1 MKTRILS
8 SLTVLLLALSGAPL
22 YALRPGDPAE
32 ELAVKWIRGVPLAVL
47 PPAKEELK
55 TDELKAVV
63 FLLTRSANAAE
74 TLTLLNRL
82 RRTYA
87 GSVRF
92 AVVTPDREPDAARLL
107 AAFPEFSLPFGV
119 DEKRTLTAK
128 YMNGSLLY
136 PMAFV
141 IDPEGKVIWNGEAVD
156 LGEMLEAWRTRRFD
170 AALQRRISPQLDEL
184 QTLLRANND
193 RRMKQVTAAILKSD
207 PGNAAALRLRTFAL
221 ENSGRAGEAW
231 QLILSQIEKRPRL
244 VRLYFSALDLAG
256 RHPELGSRAAEIAE
270 RYSKAVNGDP
280 DADNLMSYLLLNR
293 RPEDPAALRAAQQLL
308 RRAVAS
314 LPREASPAL
323 RASVTTTRALLEWR
337 LGRPETAWKL
347 QQEATKFWHDAE
359 NPAAEKS
366 SRERETLY
374 RTVVELRQT
383 TP

>member
-1 MKTRILS
+1 MKRSLPTLLS
-8 SLTVLLLALSGAPL
+8 LLFTLSASPL

-63 FLLTRSANAAE
+63 FLLTRSANAPE

-82 RRTYA
+82 WRTYA

-92 AVVTPDREPDAARLL
+92 ALVTPDREADAAQLL
-107 AAFPEFSLPFGV
+107 AAFPDFSLPFGI
-119 DEKRTLTAK
+119 DEKRKLTAQ

-141 IDPEGKVIWNGEAVD
+141 IDPDGKILWNGEAVD
-156 LGEMLEAWRTRRFD
+156 LGEMLEAWRTKQFD

-221 ENSGRAGEAW
+221 ENSGRSGEAW

>member
-1 MKTRILS
+1 MKRIFS
-8 SLTVLLLALSGAPL
+8 ASLLHLLLIPLAVPL

-32 ELAVKWIRGVPLAVL
+32 ELNVKWIRGVPLAVL

-55 TDELKAVV
+55 TGELKAVV

-92 AVVTPDREPDAARLL
+92 AVVTPDREADAAQLL
-107 AAFPEFSLPFGV
+107 AAFPDFSLPFGI

-141 IDPEGKVIWNGEAVD
+141 IDPEGNLLWNGEAVD
-156 LGEMLEAWRTRRFD
+156 LGEMLEAWRTKRFD

-184 QTLLRANND
+184 QTLLRENND
-193 RRMKQVTAAILKSD
+193 RRMKMVTNS
-207 PGNAAALRLRTFAL
+207 AALRLRSFVL
-221 ENSGRAGEAW
+221 ENSGRAAEAW

-256 RHPELGSRAAEIAE
+256 RHPELGPRAAEVAD
-270 RYSKAVNGDP
+270 RYFKAVSGDP
-280 DADNLMSYLLLNR
+280 DSDNLMSYLLLNR
-293 RPEDPAALRAAQQLL
+293 RPEDPAALRAALRLL
-308 RRAVAS
+308 QRAAAG
-314 LPREASPAL
+314 LPADAAPAL
-323 RASVTTTRALLEWR
+323 RASVSTTRALLEWR
-337 LGRPETAWKL
+337 LGRPETALKL
-347 QQEATKFWHDAE
+347 QQEATKRWGEAKSS
-359 NPAAEKS
+359 AAEKS
-366 SRERETLY
+366 SRERESFY
-374 RTVVELRQT
+374 RTVVELGRT
-383 TP
+383 R

>member
-1 MKTRILS
+1 MDDFKNINDTYGHQAGDH
-8 SLTVLLLALSGAPL
+8 VLLQLGRRMKDLAPAHCRVGRLG
-22 YALRPGDPAE
+22 GDEFAAIFEPPCTRA
-32 ELAVKWIRGVPLAVL
+32 AVEV
-47 PPAKEELK
+47 
-55 TDELKAVV
+55 
-63 FLLTRSANAAE
+63 
-74 TLTLLNRL
+74 
-82 RRTYA
+82 Y
-87 GSVRF
+87 
-92 AVVTPDREPDAARLL
+92 AARLL

>member
-1 MKTRILS
+1 MKRSLPTLLS
-8 SLTVLLLALSGAPL
+8 LLFTLSASPL

-63 FLLTRSANAAE
+63 FLLTPLGERAGNA
-74 TLTLLNRL
+74 LTLLNRL

-92 AVVTPDREPDAARLL
+92 ALVTPDREADAAQLL
-107 AAFPEFSLPFGV
+107 AAFPDFSLPFGI
-119 DEKRTLTAK
+119 DEKRKLTAQ

-141 IDPEGKVIWNGEAVD
+141 IDPDGKILWNGEAVD
-156 LGEMLEAWRTRRFD
+156 LGEMLEAWRTKQFD

-184 QTLLRANND
+184 QTLLRENND

-221 ENSGRAGEAW
+221 ENSGRSGEAW

-293 RPEDPAALRAAQQLL
+293 RPEDPAASARGAAAAPPRRRLAAPGGFARTARFRNHHPRAAGMAA
-308 RRAVAS
+308 RPPGNGV
-314 LPREASPAL
+314 ETPAGGDEIL
-323 RASVTTTRALLEWR
+323 A
-337 LGRPETAWKL
+337 
-347 QQEATKFWHDAE
+347 
-359 NPAAEKS
+359 
-366 SRERETLY
+366 
-374 RTVVELRQT
+374 
-383 TP
+383 

>member
-1 MKTRILS
+1 MKRIFS
-8 SLTVLLLALSGAPL
+8 ASLLHLLLIPLAVPL

-32 ELAVKWIRGVPLAVL
+32 ELNVKWIRGVPLAVL

-55 TDELKAVV
+55 TGELKAVV

-92 AVVTPDREPDAARLL
+92 AVVTPDREADAAQLL
-107 AAFPEFSLPFGV
+107 AAFPDFSLPFGI

-141 IDPEGKVIWNGEAVD
+141 IDPEGNLLWNGEAVD
-156 LGEMLEAWRTRRFD
+156 LGEMLEAWRTKQFD

-221 ENSGRAGEAW
+221 ENSGRSGEAW

>member
-1 MKTRILS
+1 MLIAVLKKGFIPFEDIPDGIFFEEKMKLKAKLLDENAIRRALVRIS
-8 SLTVLLLALSGAPL
+8 HEIAERNSGVEGIML
-22 YALRPGDPAE
+22 VGI
-32 ELAVKWIRGVPLAVL
+32 KSRGVPLAVL
-47 PPAKEELK
+47 PPAKKELK

-92 AVVTPDREPDAARLL
+92 SVVTPDREPDAARLL

-184 QTLLRANND
+184 QTLLRENND
-193 RRMKQVTAAILKSD
+193 RRMERLVASILKSD
-207 PGNAAALRLRTFAL
+207 PGNAAALRLL
-221 ENSGRAGEAW
+221 
-231 QLILSQIEKRPRL
+231 P
-244 VRLYFSALDLAG
+244 
-256 RHPELGSRAAEIAE
+256 
-270 RYSKAVNGDP
+270 
-280 DADNLMSYLLLNR
+280 LL
-293 RPEDPAALRAAQQLL
+293 
-308 RRAVAS
+308 
-314 LPREASPAL
+314 
-323 RASVTTTRALLEWR
+323 
-337 LGRPETAWKL
+337 
-347 QQEATKFWHDAE
+347 
-359 NPAAEKS
+359 
-366 SRERETLY
+366 
-374 RTVVELRQT
+374 
-383 TP
+383 

>member
-1 MKTRILS
+1 MKRLFSATLFS
-8 SLTVLLLALSGAPL
+8 LLLVPLTAPL

-32 ELAVKWIRGVPLAVL
+32 ELNVKWIRGVPLAVL
-47 PPAKEELK
+47 PPAKKELK

-184 QTLLRANND
+184 QTLLRENND
-193 RRMKQVTAAILKSD
+193 RRMERLVASILKSD
-207 PGNAAALRLRTFAL
+207 PGNAAALRLRTFVL
-221 ENSGRAGEAW
+221 ENSGRTGEAW
-231 QLILSQIEKRPRL
+231 RLLESQIGQKPQL
-244 VRLYFSALDLAG
+244 VRLYFAALDLAA
-256 RHPELGSRAAEIAE
+256 RHPELGSRAAEVAD
-270 RYSKAVNGDP
+270 RYMKAVTDDP
-280 DADNLMSYLLLNR
+280 DSDNLMAGLLLNR
-293 RPEDPAALRAAQQLL
+293 RPEDPAALRAAQKLL
-308 RRAVAS
+308 RRALTA
-314 LPREASPAL
+314 LPKDASPAL
-323 RASVTTTRALLEWR
+323 RGSVSTTRALLEWR
-337 LGRPETAWKL
+337 LGRPETALKL
-347 QQEATKFWHDAE
+347 QQEATKFWSGTEDA
-359 NPAAEKS
+359 AAAAA
-366 SRERETLY
+366 SREREGLY
-374 RTVVELRQT
+374 RTVVELGRT
-383 TP
+383 R

>member
-1 MKTRILS
+1 MKRIFS
-8 SLTVLLLALSGAPL
+8 ASLLHLLLIPLAVPL

-32 ELAVKWIRGVPLAVL
+32 ELNVKWIRGVPLAVL

-55 TDELKAVV
+55 TGELKAVV

-92 AVVTPDREPDAARLL
+92 AVVTPDREADAAQLL
-107 AAFPEFSLPFGV
+107 AAFPDFSLPFGI

-141 IDPEGKVIWNGEAVD
+141 IDPEGNLLWNGEAVD
-156 LGEMLEAWRTRRFD
+156 LGEMLEAWRTKRFD

-184 QTLLRANND
+184 QTLLRENND
-193 RRMKQVTAAILKSD
+193 RRMAQLVASILKSD
-207 PGNAAALRLRTFAL
+207 PGNAAALRLRSFVL
-221 ENSGRAGEAW
+221 ENSGRAAEAW

-256 RHPELGSRAAEIAE
+256 RHPELGPRAAEIAE